1 MPAVMAPLSFDEEWF
16 GPESCEALAGLVC
29 EVEGLKGDIVEIGA
43 WQGRSTL
50 AMAQATRRIV
60 NTVDTWNGSPGEVS
74 AELAAGRDVHAEFL
88 ANLEAAEIDN
98 VVAWRMD
105 WRQYFTTHFDPL
117 KLVFIDAEHTY
128 VEVRD
133 TIETVRPLLVP
144 GGIICGDDAHHPPVQ
159 RAIVDTLGNAERVAT
174 LWVWRS

>member
-1 MPAVMAPLSFDEEWF
+1 MAPVTYTEDWF
-16 GPESCEALAGLVC
+16 GPESCQVLADLVR

-43 WQGRSTL
+43 WQGCSTI

-60 NTVDTWNGSPGEVS
+60 NTVDTWAGSPNEIS
-74 AELAAGRDVHAEFL
+74 ADLAAARDVHAEFV
-88 ANLEAAEIDN
+88 ANLAAADVDN

-105 WRQYFTTHFDPL
+105 WRTYFTTHLDAL
-117 KLVFIDAEHTY
+117 RLVFIDAEHTY
-128 VEVRD
+128 TEVRD

-159 RAIVDTLGNAERVAT
+159 RAVIDTLGNAALAAT
-174 LWVWRS
+174 LWIWRT